1 MRRDE
6 VGKGPGEDGWLLA
19 GAVAS
24 LVMAAAAVP
33 FVIGAMVWPAASGSL
48 FGPRV
53 PAGFGPC
60 GHGHQPSGIGI
71 RLFVTPVPLPA
82 LVAMYR
88 LSFRG
93 RPIELPVRGTGHPA

>member
-1 MRRDE
+1 M
-6 VGKGPGEDGWLLA
+6 VIGSPGVQVFGLA
-19 GAVAS
+19 AILAV
-24 LVMAAAAVP
+24 AVP
-33 FVIGAMVWPAASGSL
+33 FVIGAMVWPVASGSL